1 MSLFKRIH
9 WLSRLLPFHVNSRIN
24 LALSTKKQLCRRE
37 AHFLLSTL
45 SLLAALDSELH
56 IKGRWASGYRSLKG
70 CIGHPLETYSKEDRV
85 VATGLRSPEG
95 VHVASSA
102 MPCQCLSE
110 DRHFCIPRWGGHFVG
125 NCEDTLSFSWTKAS
139 AWPGLFWN
147 TRAPCAHLPPCD

>member
-1 MSLFKRIH
+1 M
-9 WLSRLLPFHVNSRIN
+9 
-24 LALSTKKQLCRRE
+24 
-37 AHFLLSTL
+37 
-45 SLLAALDSELH
+45 
-56 IKGRWASGYRSLKG
+56 
-70 CIGHPLETYSKEDRV
+70 

-95 VHVASSA
+95 VHVTSSA

-147 TRAPCAHLPPCD
+147 TRAPCAHLAPCDKGSHLPQWRAADS